1 MDGTTAPN
9 TDEAPAKQRWGGI
22 SGVILSSLAV
32 GIILTGLAPLLT
44 LNLERAGFASS
55 WIGVMGATPAFAVI
69 CMSAAIP
76 LIIKRLGAGQSMAAA
91 IILASTALLLF
102 PLFDPGPWWF
112 VLRFIMALGIGITLV
127 VSQTWAIALSTPQ
140 LRGTVMG
147 LTITAIS
154 VGFAVGPL
162 LVGWLGSESA
172 FPFIVIAAIMAASIV
187 AVPLAMRNG
196 APGLRDHATM
206 RLRDAFRRAPHVMM
220 IVLLV
225 GFIWITIMAL
235 LPVYG
240 VRSGLAEDSAVF
252 LLTCFV
258 GGNVVFQYPIGRLL
272 DRWDAKRFLV
282 ICSLAQFLGVIGMAL
297 TIHSGVM
304 VWAVLA
310 LWGGFL
316 AGSYTA
322 AITMIG
328 RAFQT
333 AELSGA
339 NSAASLILEVG
350 GLAGPL
356 LAGFAIQ
363 IWGLPGMIAILAL
376 AGSAMIYV
384 AVRPWAELAMPD
396 QPMRSH

>member
-1 MDGTTAPN
+1 MDDATAPG
-9 TDEAPAKQRWGGI
+9 TDEAPATPRWGGI

-44 LNLERAGFASS
+44 LNLERAGVASS

-76 LIIKRLGAGQSMAAA
+76 LIIKRLGAGQSMAVA
-91 IILASTALLLF
+91 IVLASAVLLLF

-112 VLRFIMALGIGITLV
+112 VLRFVMALGVGITLV
-127 VSQTWAIALSTPQ
+127 VGQTWAIALSTPQ
-140 LRGTVMG
+140 LRGTVMS

-154 VGFAVGPL
+154 LGFAVGPL
-162 LVGWLGSESA
+162 LVGWLGSEGA
-172 FPFIVIAAIMAASIV
+172 LPFIVIAAIMAASVV

-196 APGLRDHATM
+196 APGLRGHATM
-206 RLRDAFRRAPHVMM
+206 RLRAAFRRAPHVMVS
-220 IVLLV
+220 ILLV
-225 GFIWITIMAL
+225 GFIWITLMAF
-235 LPVYG
+235 LPVYA
-240 VRSGLAEDSAVF
+240 VRSGLAEDNAVF
-252 LLTCFV
+252 LLTCFA

-282 ICSLAQFLGVIGMAL
+282 ICSLAQFLGVIGMVL
-297 TIHSGVM
+297 TIHSGVL
-304 VWAVLA
+304 VWAVLT

-322 AITMIG
+322 AMTMIG
-328 RAFQT
+328 RVFQT

-339 NSAASLILEVG
+339 NAAASLVLEVG

-376 AGSAMIYV
+376 AGTTMIGV
-384 AVRPWAELAMPD
+384 AVRPWAELAVPD
-396 QPMRSH
+396 SPVRLP